1 MTTEPENDWDARAPE
16 VQRDQLA
23 AYDAMRARCPVAHDD
38 YLGYTLF
45 RHEDVSFA
53 LAHPELFSSRVST
66 RHIAVPSGMDAPEH
80 TAFRAINDRYYT
92 AERMAG
98 FAPTFRAIIRDLI
111 AELPRG
117 QAVNVM
123 DGFAQRYAMRIQN
136 AFMGWPESLEAPL
149 TAWIEKNRRA
159 TLRGDRAEI
168 GAVALEFD
176 HYIRA
181 LLQERRDAGDAAPRD
196 ITSELLHD
204 IVHLPGGARPM
215 TEEELI
221 SLIRNWTVGELST
234 VSASA
239 GIIVRFLAAHPDE
252 QTRLRGDFAAIPAA
266 VEEIMRLEDPLVSNR
281 RITTREV
288 TLGGRTL
295 PAGSRVT
302 LNWASVNRDE
312 AAFPDALAYHPERD
326 QSANL
331 VYGAGIHA
339 CPGAPL
345 ARLELRLLMEE
356 LLSGTTHITLDPAD
370 PEPCAYAQYPVAGY
384 SKVRVM
390 VR

>member
-1 MTTEPENDWDARAPE
+1 MTAPENDWDSRDPA

-45 RHEDVSFA
+45 RHEDVRYA
-53 LAHPELFSSRVST
+53 LEHPELFSSRVSS
-66 RHIAVPSGMDAPEH
+66 RHVAVPSGMDAPEH
-80 TAFRAINDRYYT
+80 TAFRAINDKYYT
-92 AERMAG
+92 PQRLAG
-98 FAPTFRAIIRDLI
+98 FAPVFRVIIRDLV
-111 AELPRG
+111 AALPRG
-117 QAVNVM
+117 QAVDVM

-136 AFMGWPESLEAPL
+136 AFMGWPDSLEAPL
-149 TAWIEKNRRA
+149 TVWIEKNRRA

-168 GAVALEFD
+168 SAVALEFD

-181 LLQERRDAGDAAPRD
+181 LLQERLASATDD

-204 IVHLPGGARPM
+204 VVHLPDGDRLM
-215 TEEELI
+215 TEAELI

-234 VSASA
+234 VSAAA
-239 GIIVRFLAAHPDE
+239 GIIVRFLAAHPAE
-252 QTRLRGDFAAIPAA
+252 QARLRADSAAIPAA

-281 RITTREV
+281 RITTCPV
-288 TLGGRTL
+288 TVGGRTL

-312 AAFPDALAYHPERD
+312 AAFADALAYRPERD
-326 QSANL
+326 QGANL

-345 ARLELRLLMEE
+345 ARLDLRLLMEE
-356 LLSGTTHITLDPAD
+356 LLSGTADIALDTAN
-370 PEPCAYAQYPVAGY
+370 PEPCAFAQYPVAGY
-384 SKVRVM
+384 RKVRVV

>member
-1 MTTEPENDWDARAPE
+1 MTAPEKNDWDSRDPA

-45 RHEDVSFA
+45 RHEDVRYA
-53 LAHPELFSSRVST
+53 LEHPELFSSRVSS
-66 RHIAVPSGMDAPEH
+66 RHVAVPSGMDAPEH
-80 TAFRAINDRYYT
+80 TAFRAINDKYYT
-92 AERMAG
+92 PQRLAG
-98 FAPTFRAIIRDLI
+98 FAPVFRAIIRDLV
-111 AELPRG
+111 AALPRG
-117 QAVNVM
+117 QAVDVM

-136 AFMGWPESLEAPL
+136 AFMGWPEALEAPL

-168 GAVALEFD
+168 AAVALEFD
-176 HYIRA
+176 HHIRA
-181 LLQERRDAGDAAPRD
+181 LLQERRASATDD
-196 ITSELLHD
+196 ITTELLHD
-204 IVHLPGGARPM
+204 VVHLPDGDRRM

-234 VSASA
+234 VSAAA
-239 GIIVRFLAAHPDE
+239 GIIVRFLAAHPAE
-252 QTRLRGDFAAIPAA
+252 QARLRADTAAIPAA

-281 RITTREV
+281 RVTTCPV
-288 TLGGRTL
+288 TVGGRTL

-312 AAFPDALAYHPERD
+312 AAFADALAYRPERD
-326 QSANL
+326 QGANL

-356 LLSGTTHITLDPAD
+356 LLSGTADIAPDTAD
-370 PEPCAYAQYPVAGY
+370 PEPCAFAQYPVAGY
-384 SKVRVM
+384 RKVRVV